1 MPVPLTPDNI
11 FGLDDLVLWFGVF
24 VFLVGVQTSGSTR
37 KKRKRQK
44 EIAIQMSKSM
54 KEGDKGVYVT
64 VKVDT

>member
-1 MPVPLTPDNI
+1 MNPIDGEFDITNVI
-11 FGLDDLVLWFGVF
+11 FWFMLLMFYIGI
-24 VFLVGVQTSGSTR
+24 GTSGSTR

-54 KEGDKGVYVT
+54 KEGDRGVYVT